1 MLDHNVRPRSHKAIA
16 AGKQVLDVVVEHA
29 EFKHVL
35 DTALDLIETMRSL
48 RLPSGLLLQAEP
60 GMGKTLLLELI
71 SRRLSKAAADQ
82 SRGICLH
89 IQLDSAV
96 DTHRLAALVA
106 QALGFPRLPTRQSL
120 DNLNHMVAAGMERRR
135 PCALLI
141 DEAQHVCEGNRD
153 LTARAVTDWL
163 KVRMDQF
170 NLPVICAG
178 TQRLERL
185 SVINQQFTSRASFDY
200 ALTPLVYGDGWRQLL
215 GAFVESVDVA
225 DLSVISGPLA
235 RPIHAATAGN
245 LRSLKKLLAY
255 GAMRAAES
263 AGGKLT
269 SDHLRLAYEEARGQA
284 QGAANPFVD
293 LPKVR
298 SAA

>member
-1 MLDHNVRPRSHKAIA
+1 MLDHNVRPRSHTAIA

-29 EFKHVL
+29 DFKHVL

-120 DNLNHMVAAGMERRR
+120 DSLNHMVAAGME
-135 PCALLI
+135 P
-141 DEAQHVCEGNRD
+141 
-153 LTARAVTDWL
+153 
-163 KVRMDQF
+163 
-170 NLPVICAG
+170 
-178 TQRLERL
+178 
-185 SVINQQFTSRASFDY
+185 
-200 ALTPLVYGDGWRQLL
+200 
-215 GAFVESVDVA
+215 
-225 DLSVISGPLA
+225 
-235 RPIHAATAGN
+235 
-245 LRSLKKLLAY
+245 AY
-255 GAMRAAES
+255 AAEVVAITDAIS
-263 AGGKLT
+263 EGRARFEG
-269 SDHLRLAYEEARGQA
+269 SDIRRGTTTLEACIRRILATPPRG
-284 QGAANPFVD
+284 P
-293 LPKVR
+293 R
-298 SAA
+298 T

>member
-1 MLDHNVRPRSHKAIA
+1 MSEQTVGTSS
-16 AGKQVLDVVVEHA
+16 V
-29 EFKHVL
+29 
-35 DTALDLIETMRSL
+35 M
-48 RLPSGLLLQAEP
+48 PS
-60 GMGKTLLLELI
+60 MG
-71 SRRLSKAAADQ
+71 SAAA
-82 SRGICLH
+82 
-89 IQLDSAV
+89 
-96 DTHRLAALVA
+96 
-106 QALGFPRLPTRQSL
+106 
-120 DNLNHMVAAGMERRR
+120 
-135 PCALLI
+135 
-141 DEAQHVCEGNRD
+141 
-153 LTARAVTDWL
+153 
-163 KVRMDQF
+163 
-170 NLPVICAG
+170 VICAG

-215 GAFVESVDVA
+215 GAFVECVDVA

-255 GAMRAAES
+255 GAMRAAEC
-263 AGGKLT
+263 AGSKLT

-284 QGAANPFVD
+284 QGAANPFTD